1 MVQGTII
8 HGQDRVKIGKT
19 KRAVEAVPIA
29 LQPTD
34 PDKVRLLFEPLHL
47 AKELTVVG
55 ILLEED
61 VQRLNIRDERA
72 IGTFLVQKLLA
83 KIKTFRITQTFKS
96 DRLVRQ

>member
-8 HGQDRVKIGKT
+8 HGQDRVEIGKT
-19 KRAVEAVPIA
+19 KCAVEAVPIA

-34 PDKVRLLFEPLHL
+34 PDKVRLLFQPFYL

-61 VQRLNIRDERA
+61 VQRLNFRDERA
-72 IGTFLVQKLLA
+72 IGAFLVQELLA
-83 KIKTFRITQTFKS
+83 KINTFRITQTFKS
-96 DRLVRQ
+96 DRLVHQ